1 MDAADTPKQ
10 TDGQATVPLNR
21 VILKLSGESFTH
33 DEKRGIRMG
42 DVVQIAGE
50 IQQAQQSG
58 CEMAVVIGGGNIL
71 RGAQF
76 KERNVSIRES
86 TAHYMGMLATV
97 INGLALRDA
106 LESLDCEVRLM
117 SAIRMD
123 KVCESFIQRRAQRHL
138 EKGRVVILAAG
149 TGGPFLTTD
158 TAAALRAS
166 ELEAEALLKATKVR
180 GVYSEDPEE
189 NPNATFYPQLDATEV
204 LERGLG
210 VIDATAIAHCRAHGV
225 PVVIFNYREAG
236 NILRAVK
243 GEKIGTRIEP
253 K

>member
-1 MDAADTPKQ
+1 MDAADTSQ
-10 TDGQATVPLNR
+10 QAAGQPSVPLKR
-21 VILKLSGESFTH
+21 VILKLSGESFTR
-33 DEKRGIRMG
+33 EKERGIHMG
-42 DVVQIAGE
+42 AVVHTAGE
-50 IQQAQQSG
+50 IQQAQRSG
-58 CEMAVVIGGGNIL
+58 CQMGVVIGGGNIL

-76 KERNVSIRES
+76 KESNVSIRES

-106 LESLDCEVRLM
+106 LESLDCQVRLM

-123 KVCESFIQRRAQRHL
+123 KVCETYILRRAQRHL

-180 GVYSEDPEE
+180 GVYSEDPEN
-189 NPNATFYPQLDATEV
+189 NPNATFYPQLDCTTV
-204 LERGLG
+204 LERGYG

-225 PVVIFNYREAG
+225 PVVVFNYDEAG

-243 GEKIGTRIEP
+243 GEKIGTRIDP

>member
-1 MDAADTPKQ
+1 MDASDTTEQADSQPN
-10 TDGQATVPLNR
+10 APLKR
-21 VILKLSGESFTH
+21 AILKLSGESFKH
-33 DEKRGIRMG
+33 GNERGISMK
-42 DVVQIAGE
+42 DVVHIAGE

-58 CEMAVVIGGGNIL
+58 CQMAVVIGGGNIL

-76 KERNVSIRES
+76 KEHNVSIRES

-106 LESLDCEVRLM
+106 LESLDCQTRLM
-117 SAIRMD
+117 SAVRMD
-123 KVCESFIQRRAQRHL
+123 KVTETYIQRRAQRHL

-166 ELEAEALLKATKVR
+166 ELDAEALLKATRVD
-180 GVYSEDPEE
+180 GVYSEDPEK
-189 NPNATFYPQLDATEV
+189 NPKATFHPELDCTTV
-204 LERGLG
+204 LERGYG

-225 PVVIFNYREAG
+225 PVVVFNYREAG

-243 GEKIGTRIEP
+243 GEKIGTRIHP